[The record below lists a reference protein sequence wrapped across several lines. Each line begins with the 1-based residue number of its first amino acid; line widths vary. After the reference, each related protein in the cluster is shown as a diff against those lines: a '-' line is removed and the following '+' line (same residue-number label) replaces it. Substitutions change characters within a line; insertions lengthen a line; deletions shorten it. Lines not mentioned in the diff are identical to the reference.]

1 MPRKRS
7 PTHHPVVPRRSTVR
21 IASGAVLTLLFVAC
35 AGPTGPSAAT
45 SITPPSVSSAPS
57 SVPATSTPVPTP
69 EATAT
74 AAPTQE
80 PSLPADAAPIELQG
94 TWADRDD
101 PADLRLLIEPVRYRI
116 TRSGES
122 GAGAV
127 SVTDDLI
134 RFSKGNLCPDVGEYR
149 WTLVDDV
156 LSFTP
161 IGPDGCPGR
170 ARSIKGI
177 TYVRLFPPS

>member
-1 MPRKRS
+1 M
-7 PTHHPVVPRRSTVR
+7 
-21 IASGAVLTLLFVAC
+21 LTLLLGSC

-45 SITPPSVSSAPS
+45 SIAPPTASSAPS
-57 SVPATSTPVPTP
+57 SVAATGTPVPTP

-74 AAPTQE
+74 TVPTPE
-80 PSLPADAAPIELQG
+80 PSLPSDAAPIELQG

-101 PADLRLLIEPVRYRI
+101 PANLRLLIEPVRYRI

-127 SVTDDLI
+127 SVTDDVI

-149 WTLVDDV
+149 WTLKGDV

-161 IGPDGCPGR
+161 VGPDGCPGR
-170 ARSIKGI
+170 ARSIEGI